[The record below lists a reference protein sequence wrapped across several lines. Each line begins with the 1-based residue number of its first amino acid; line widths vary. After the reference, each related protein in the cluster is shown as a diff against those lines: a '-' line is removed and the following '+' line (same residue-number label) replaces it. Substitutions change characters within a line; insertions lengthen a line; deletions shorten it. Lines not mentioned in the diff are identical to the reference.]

1 MLKFKSLETSG
12 IEYIQLIQVC
22 IEKECP
28 HPGLADKSCDHSGKR
43 STQTITSAGRY
54 LNKLFISS
62 EYPFVTPNTVKS
74 ARRQPSERIATE
86 SG

>member
-28 HPGLADKSCDHSGKR
+28 HPGLADKSCDHSGEKVD
-43 STQTITSAGRY
+43 TDDY
-54 LNKLFISS
+54 
-62 EYPFVTPNTVKS
+62 VC
-74 ARRQPSERIATE
+74 RQIFK
-86 SG
+86 